1 MSVAADSSP
10 DSRTFGDSQEA
21 VAPEA
26 STASYAELL
35 GMIANVV
42 KEPSLTPST
51 SVNAQSS
58 LPTLVN
64 LPSFVAPPA
73 ASMSPPAFAFLN
85 AAGCF
90 ELPSTSVQKM
100 LITAYFEFVQ
110 PPLPL
115 TDFWQYEDIL
125 ELSHVRRNRISLLL
139 YTALLFAGA
148 IYVDQTQLSHAGH
161 PVRWVLMQD
170 LFEKAK
176 V

>member
-1 MSVAADSSP
+1 MSAVTDSSP
-10 DSRTFGDSQEA
+10 NPRTLQDTQETA
-21 VAPEA
+21 TPET

-42 KEPSLTPST
+42 KEPKLKPSA
-51 SVNAQSS
+51 SIDAQSS

-73 ASMSPPAFAFLN
+73 PSMSRPAFAFLN

-90 ELPSTSVQKM
+90 DLPSTLVQKM

-125 ELSHVRRNRISLLL
+125 ELSHVQHNRISLLL

-148 IYVDQTQLSHAGH
+148 IYVDQTQLSQAGH